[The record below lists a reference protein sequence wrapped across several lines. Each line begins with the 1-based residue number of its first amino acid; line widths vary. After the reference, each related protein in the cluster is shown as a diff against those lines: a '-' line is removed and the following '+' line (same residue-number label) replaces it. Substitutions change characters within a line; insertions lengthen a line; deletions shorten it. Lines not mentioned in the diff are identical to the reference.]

1 MTLPIPCFPLRR
13 RLLGL
18 FFGLFF
24 GLILTAAVLSGC
36 GGGGASLPASTTP
49 VIDSF
54 TANGVAVAF
63 SGTAVPVVAAPTNS
77 LTSLVCTAHDPD
89 HSPLTFAWSGIN
101 GAVTTQNN
109 TSTAGDTPTM
119 GGDTLVTCTV
129 TNVRGASVTR
139 TVALRAG
146 TLAAAMLTLGLSPA
160 SGLVQPGKTDLLTAI
175 ATDSSPVTYHF
186 SVATGTGTVA
196 QSTINPAQATFTAPP
211 APETDTVLCYAA
223 DTQGRSATATAVIIV
238 Q

>member
-1 MTLPIPCFPLRR
+1 MMPPTPSIPLRR

-18 FFGLFF
+18 L
-24 GLILTAAVLSGC
+24 LLVLTAAVLSGC

-54 TANGVAVAF
+54 TANGVAVVF

-89 HSPLTFAWSGIN
+89 HSPLTFTWTGIN
-101 GAVTTQNN
+101 GTVTTQNN
-109 TSTAGDTPTM
+109 TSTAGDTPTTE
-119 GGDTLVTCTV
+119 GDTLVTCTV
-129 TNVRGASVTR
+129 TNVRGDSVAR
-139 TVALRAG
+139 TVTLRAG
-146 TLAAAMLTLGLSPA
+146 TPNTNPLTLGLSPA
-160 SGLVQPGKTDLLTAI
+160 SGIVAAGRTDLLTAI

-186 SVATGTGTVA
+186 SVATGTGTVL
-196 QSTINPAQATFTAPP
+196 QSAANPAQATFTAPA
-211 APETDTVLCYAA
+211 APETDTVLCYAT
-223 DTQGRSATATAVIIV
+223 DTQGRSATATAVITV